1 MQGVSTA
8 SPPPSPEPG
17 PPAKPSRSA
26 LSMRDLLGAIGLLVV
41 AVLVI
46 GGLTR
51 GCSFAP
57 GGPTSDP
64 SAGPTVDAP
73 TALRTLAGKTPFAL
87 RVPAVPADWR
97 ANAVG
102 TSRIGVASRLAVST
116 GYVTP
121 AGRYLRVVQ
130 SDAAEPDLLA
140 GEARGTPVGSGA
152 VDVDGTRW
160 VTYTDDTREPIR
172 IADVDGVRLLI
183 TGDGDDAEFRT
194 LATATAGAAVLPR

>member
-1 MQGVSTA
+1 MLGVSTA

-17 PPAKPSRSA
+17 PRAKPPRSA
-26 LSMRDLLGAIGLLVV
+26 MSMRDLLGAVGLLVV
-41 AVLVI
+41 FVLVV

-57 GGPTSDP
+57 GGPTVDP
-64 SAGPTVDAP
+64 TSGPTVDAP
-73 TALRTLAGKTPFAL
+73 TELRALVGTAPFAL
-87 RVPAVPADWR
+87 RVPSVPAGWR
-97 ANAVG
+97 ANAVSTARVG
-102 TSRIGVASRLAVST
+102 AGGRLAVRT

-130 SDAAEPDLLA
+130 SDASEAELLA
-140 GEARGTPVGSGA
+140 SEARGTPVGAGV

-172 IADVDGVRLLI
+172 IADVSGVRLLI
-183 TGDGDDAEFRT
+183 TGDGDDPEFRT
-194 LATATAGAAVLPR
+194 LATATSGAQPLTR